1 MKDSDLRLELM
12 QKRIEHG
19 LSQTELANKMGVS
32 QRSVS
37 MWENGESVPRQTAR
51 VKMAMVFGLPRDFFL
66 SDESDDKKETVSDEK
81 ETDNEEK
88 EMEDVLHKVI
98 KYYGNDTDSIVSK
111 IMELK
116 NRGEN
121 L

>member
-32 QRSVS
+32 QRSIS
-37 MWENGESVPRQTAR
+37 MWENGESVPRKTAR
-51 VKMAMVFGLPRDFFL
+51 IKMAMVFGLPREFFL
-66 SDESDDKKETVSDEK
+66 NEEADSEK
-81 ETDNEEK
+81 EISKEEK
-88 EMEDVLHKVI
+88 AIEDALHKVI
-98 KYYGNDTDSIVSK
+98 SYYNNNTDTVVSK

-116 NRGEN
+116 NRGEK